1 LIERVDASGRNVRN
15 FGLLFGGIC
24 LALALYSYIRG
35 GASYP
40 WWGAAGIAFA
50 LGGLFATSLL
60 RPLYTGWMLFAFA
73 LGWINARVLL
83 GVFFYIVLTPVSLFL
98 RWTGKDLLD
107 QRIERERASYW
118 RKRERRPVDR
128 ARLERMF

>member
-1 LIERVDASGRNVRN
+1 MIERVDASKKNVRN
-15 FGLLFGGIC
+15 FGLLFGGIS
-24 LALALYSYIRG
+24 LGLALYSYIRG

-40 WWGAAGIAFA
+40 WWGGAGLAFA
-50 LGGLFATSLL
+50 LAGLFAAPVL
-60 RPLYTGWMLFAFA
+60 RPLYTAWMLLAFA

-83 GVFFYIVLTPVSLFL
+83 GVFFYLVLTPVSLVL

-107 QRIERERASYW
+107 ERIEREKTTYW
-118 RKRERRPVDR
+118 KKRERQPADP

>member
-1 LIERVDASGRNVRN
+1 MIERVDASKKNVRN

-24 LALALYSYIRG
+24 LGLALYSWIRG

-40 WWGAAGIAFA
+40 WWVAAGIVFA
-50 LGGLFATSLL
+50 LSGLLAAPLL
-60 RPLYTGWMLFAFA
+60 RPLYTAWMLLAFA
-73 LGWINARVLL
+73 LGWINTRVLL
-83 GVFFYIVLTPVSLFL
+83 GIFFYIVLTPISLIL

-107 QRIERERASYW
+107 QRIERGKPTYW
-118 RKRERRPVDR
+118 KKRNRRPVEP